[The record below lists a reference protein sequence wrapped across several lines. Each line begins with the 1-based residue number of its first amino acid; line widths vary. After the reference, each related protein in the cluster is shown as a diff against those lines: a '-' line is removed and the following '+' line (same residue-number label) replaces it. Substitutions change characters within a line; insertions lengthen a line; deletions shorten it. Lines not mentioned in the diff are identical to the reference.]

1 MNANSGQNKQTWCW
15 NETQKQVSKDSLMYP
30 LSLKR
35 LTVPPVVVLTCKVE
49 NAKRW
54 IVHPLTGNVS
64 WV

>member
-1 MNANSGQNKQTWCW
+1 MNANNGQNKQTWCW

-30 LSLKR
+30 LSQG
-35 LTVPPVVVLTCKVE
+35 TPVVVLTCKVE

-54 IVHPLTGNVS
+54 IIHPLTGNVS